1 MSLLL
6 QLTEV
11 IIASSQSSR
20 FQSQVTMGE
29 RTESNIT
36 SIASDIFRERE
47 GREREEEEILNV
59 LHHRVKTDDCYHN
72 SVKL

>member
-36 SIASDIFRERE
+36 SIASDIFREGE
-47 GREREEEEILNV
+47 GERERGRRDLKCVASQGEN
-59 LHHRVKTDDCYHN
+59 R
-72 SVKL
+72 

>member
-20 FQSQVTMGE
+20 CQSQVTMGE

-47 GREREEEEILNV
+47 GRERGGRDFKCVASQGEN
-59 LHHRVKTDDCYHN
+59 R
-72 SVKL
+72 